1 VSEVPAT
8 SARATEAVARLDT
21 NAASP
26 SSVSTDD
33 PGPDQATVTPDPE
46 PGAPTNWAGLLFLLN
61 AATAAGLPGVLETDA
76 QLAARPLRWSLHQLA
91 LRLVPIR
98 ADDPA
103 ALALAGL
110 PPETLVPAGAPAAPA
125 EEAALDQH
133 AARWAAAVTRALR
146 QARHPEDDTRIPTL
160 WLLFR
165 RPGLIV
171 ADPGWL
177 EVHLNLD
184 DVDLLV
190 RRAGLDLDPGWLDWL
205 GTVVV
210 FRYG

>member
-1 VSEVPAT
+1 
-8 SARATEAVARLDT
+8 VARLDA
-21 NAASP
+21 NVASP
-26 SSVSTDD
+26 SPTATDD
-33 PGPDQATVTPDPE
+33 PLADQATLRPDPE

-76 QLAARPLRWSLHQLA
+76 RLAARPLRWSLHQLA

-103 ALALAGL
+103 ALALAGM
-110 PPETLVPAGAPAAPA
+110 PPQMPVPAGSPAAPA

-133 AARWAAAVTRALR
+133 VAGWAAAVTRALT
-146 QARHPEDDTRIPTL
+146 QARRPEDDTRIPTL
-160 WLLFR
+160 WLLAR

-177 EVHLNLD
+177 EVQLNVD